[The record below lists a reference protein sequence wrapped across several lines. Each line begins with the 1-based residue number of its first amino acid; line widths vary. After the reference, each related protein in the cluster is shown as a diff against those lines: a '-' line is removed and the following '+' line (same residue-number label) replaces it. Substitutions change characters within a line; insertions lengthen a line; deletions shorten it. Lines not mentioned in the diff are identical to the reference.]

1 MTEKKQPLL
10 SPILLLFIGTMIL
23 ANIAG
28 QMDLPLRPLYVQE
41 LGANINQI
49 GLFFTLGAIA
59 PLLFQIFGGWL
70 SDSVGRL
77 QAIAIGSLGGV
88 AGYVVYI
95 LAPSWE
101 WLLVASVT
109 SAMAFSFVGPSFSAF
124 IAEQSTDE
132 NRGRVY
138 GIMQTLY
145 TIVGVIGP
153 PVGGFIAQ
161 GLSFKTMFIVAGVL
175 YSIAAV
181 IRIVMALYAG
191 KSRHREPAREKPTFA
206 HLKSSLVAIFGM
218 VLAGGLVTWI
228 FVTDGINDI
237 ANGMSFQLTPLYLE
251 NIMGLSLIDIGLLVS
266 ISSVAIMLLSGFG
279 GWLSDKKGERI
290 GIMSGF
296 IALAAGWAIFMI
308 GRTYIAFA
316 ITWVLFGV
324 SQALTGPA
332 YNSLISKAVPEKLR
346 GTAFGLFATSLGI
359 ISLPAP
365 WIGTQLWEHYTPLTP
380 FFVTLVA
387 VLLTLPVIWLNFK
400 LPPASSAVRGESASS
415 SAS

>member
-1 MTEKKQPLL
+1 MAEKRQPLL
-10 SPILLLFIGTMIL
+10 SPILLLFVGTMIL

-77 QAIAIGSLGGV
+77 EAIAIGSLGGV
-88 AGYVVYI
+88 AGYIVYI
-95 LAPSWE
+95 VAPSWE
-101 WLLVASVT
+101 WLLIASVT
-109 SAMAFSFVGPSFSAF
+109 SAMAFAFVGPSFSAF

-138 GIMQTLY
+138 GIMQTMY

-153 PVGGFIAQ
+153 PVGGLIAQ
-161 GLSFKTMFIVAGVL
+161 GLSFKAMFIVAGVL
-175 YSIAAV
+175 YGIAAL
-181 IRIVMALYAG
+181 IRIAMARYAG
-191 KSRHREPAREKPTFA
+191 KNGQSAATREKPTFA
-206 HLKSSLVAIFGM
+206 NLKSSMAAIFGM
-218 VLAGGLVTWI
+218 VMAGGIVTWI

-251 NIMGLSLIDIGLLVS
+251 NIMGLSLIQIGVLTS

-279 GWLSDKKGERI
+279 GWLSDKKGERV

-296 IALAAGWAIFMI
+296 VSLAVGWAVFMI
-308 GRTYIAFA
+308 ARTYMAFVVTA
-316 ITWVLFGV
+316 VLFGI
-324 SQALTGPA
+324 SQALSGPS

-365 WIGTQLWEHYTPLTP
+365 WIGTQLWEHYAPLVP

-387 VLLTLPVIWLNFK
+387 VLLILPVVWLNFK
-400 LPPASSAVRGESASS
+400 LPPASSPQEVES
-415 SAS
+415 